1 LTELLLYN
9 TRTRR
14 KEPFRPL
21 EPGRARVYSCGPTVY
36 SPQHLG
42 NMRPY
47 VFADLLKRALLA
59 EGLEVIHVINVT
71 DVGHLTDDADAG
83 EDKMEL
89 AARAS
94 GRRTEEIAAE
104 ITARWQ
110 RDLERLHCLPPE
122 VLCKA
127 TEHVA
132 DQIEMIRVLE
142 QKGVTYRIED
152 GIYFDVSKFP
162 RYAEL
167 ARLDLAGQ
175 HTGGRVG
182 DVKGKRNPQ
191 DFALWKFAKPGVA
204 RQHEWDSP
212 WGRGF
217 PGWHIECSAM
227 STRYLGRQFDIHT
240 GGVDHLPVH
249 HTNEVAQSETAL
261 DVHPWVNVWMHEEHV
276 DFQGTKMSKSLGN
289 ILTLD
294 DLVARG
300 IRPLAYRYFLLQA
313 HYRKQQSCTDEAL
326 EAADRGYRRLLLASA
341 EARQAEGAPDAAR
354 VAPLSERFRAAVR
367 DDLNAPR
374 ALAVAVEVL
383 REPGLSAVDRRALL
397 EEFDRW
403 LGLDM
408 LTAELPDAAQESDP
422 RIDALVAQ
430 REDARARRDFAEA
443 DRIRD
448 ALARENV
455 LIEDTPQ
462 GPRWRRS

>member
-1 LTELLLYN
+1 
-9 TRTRR
+9 
-14 KEPFRPL
+14 
-21 EPGRARVYSCGPTVY
+21 
-36 SPQHLG
+36 
-42 NMRPY
+42 
-47 VFADLLKRALLA
+47 
-59 EGLEVIHVINVT
+59 
-71 DVGHLTDDADAG
+71 
-83 EDKMEL
+83 
-89 AARAS
+89 
-94 GRRTEEIAAE
+94 
-104 ITARWQ
+104 
-110 RDLERLHCLPPE
+110 
-122 VLCKA
+122 
-127 TEHVA
+127 
-132 DQIEMIRVLE
+132 
-142 QKGVTYRIED
+142 
-152 GIYFDVSKFP
+152 
-162 RYAEL
+162 
-167 ARLDLAGQ
+167 
-175 HTGGRVG
+175 
-182 DVKGKRNPQ
+182 
-191 DFALWKFAKPGVA
+191 
-204 RQHEWDSP
+204 
-212 WGRGF
+212 
-217 PGWHIECSAM
+217 
-227 STRYLGRQFDIHT
+227 
-240 GGVDHLPVH
+240 VDHLPVH

-294 DLVARG
+294 DLVAQG

-313 HYRKQQSCTDEAL
+313 HYRKQQSCTDAAL
-326 EAADRGYRRLLLASA
+326 EAADRGYRRLLLATA